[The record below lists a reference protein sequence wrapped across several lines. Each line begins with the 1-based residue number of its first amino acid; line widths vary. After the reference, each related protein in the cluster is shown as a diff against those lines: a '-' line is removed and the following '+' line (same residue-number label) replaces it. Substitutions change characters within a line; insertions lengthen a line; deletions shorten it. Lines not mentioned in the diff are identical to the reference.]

1 MGPTAVLGD
10 GCRRRRRRRIEG
22 AVLWDD
28 VSVGPGAVLRDCI
41 VASGAR
47 IGAGA
52 DLGPAA
58 VLGAGTSVPDRARL

>member
-1 MGPTAVLGD
+1 VGPNAVLGA
-10 GCRRRRRRRIEG
+10 GCVVGAGARIEG
-22 AVLWDD
+22 AIVWDD
-28 VSVGPGAVLRDCI
+28 VTVGPGAVLHDCI

-58 VLGAGTSVPDRARL
+58 VLGAGASVPDRARL